1 MIEYQDDIDD
11 LIDNFDF
18 DKVETVMQALD
29 WKWSNGDKTL
39 SVPTIPRM
47 RKTARN
53 ILREAAKMAIQTKQ
67 GYSVATGGFF
77 AHVYEP
83 KEGET
88 KLYMRIHFEIESNDN
103 YE

>member
-1 MIEYQDDIDD
+1 MTDYQDDIDD

-18 DKVETVMQALD
+18 DRVETVMQALD
-29 WKWSNGDKTL
+29 WKWANPESHP
-39 SVPTIPRM
+39 SVPTVPQM

-53 ILREAAKMAIQTKQ
+53 LLREAAKMAIKTNQ

-77 AHVYEP
+77 ARVLEP